1 MGVPRSSSPGY
12 TREVVVPR
20 TPDFARVVRGAH
32 AFGVCLMVILCAV
45 SAQAAPF
52 DPNGADWEGC
62 SRLVDLA
69 REELGVTRVQV
80 LEEVDYERLGS
91 SDGLLLIH
99 PEGSYDLDELSAFM
113 KMGGRVAVVDD
124 FGDGDRLLD
133 RFRIIRG
140 PAPTDPL
147 QMLRGNPQLPIATPA
162 SGHPIV
168 ADVAQVVLNHPTTVK
183 HADLSSLLRIP
194 RVGGEVGPDV
204 ALAGQV
210 GEGRLVALGDPS
222 IFINQMLRFPGNRAL
237 AKNLLVYLLEGSGE
251 RKRDAHLIILH
262 GKFRERG
269 TLGGGIRGTLR
280 DRFRGL
286 LGAIDGVRRGGFGG
300 VAARIVALGI
310 VIAAAIWAAV
320 RAGSRTSIP
329 RPRYAAADP
338 EAPELARGAEDPRLS
353 TLFTRIGRFRPK
365 WGAASG
371 GVQLLKEAVDSA
383 IASREDLAALQRE
396 PAARQLAT
404 DAGLGPRDAD
414 AFVVAYERLS
424 NVITGAEG
432 SGPRAWKA
440 TSREIALFGRVL
452 GPVADSLRS
461 PR

>member
-1 MGVPRSSSPGY
+1 ML
-12 TREVVVPR
+12 R

-32 AFGVCLMVILCAV
+32 ASGACLMVILCAV
-45 SAQAAPF
+45 LLPQRAFAAPF

-69 REELGVTRVQV
+69 REELGVARVQV
-80 LEEVDYERLGS
+80 LDEVDYERLGP
-91 SDGLLLIH
+91 SDGLLLLH
-99 PEGSYDLDELSAFM
+99 PEGSYDLDELSTFM
-113 KMGGRVAVVDD
+113 KLGGRVAVVDD

-133 RFRIIRG
+133 RFRIVRG
-140 PAPTDPL
+140 PAPVDPL

-168 ADVAQVVLNHPTTVK
+168 ADVAQVVLNHPTTVR

-194 RVGGEVGPDV
+194 RVGGDVGPDV

-210 GEGRLVALGDPS
+210 GEGRLVAVGDPS

-251 RKRDAHLIILH
+251 RKRDARLTILH

-269 TLGGGIRGTLR
+269 TLGGGIRGTVR
-280 DRFRGL
+280 DRMRGF
-286 LGAIDGVRRGGFGG
+286 LGAIDSVRRGGFGG

-310 VIAAAIWAAV
+310 VIAAAIWAAI
-320 RAGSRTSIP
+320 RAGSRTTIP
-329 RPRYAAADP
+329 RPRYAASDP
-338 EAPELARGAEDPRLS
+338 EAPALARGAEDPRLS
-353 TLFTRIGRFRPK
+353 SLFERLGRFRPRFV
-365 WGAASG
+365 AAPG

-383 IASREDLAALQRE
+383 IAAREDLSTLQRE

-404 DAGLGPRDAD
+404 DAGLSPRDAD
-414 AFVVAYERLS
+414 TFVAAYERLA
-424 NVITGAEG
+424 NVVIGAEG

-440 TSREIALFGRVL
+440 TSKEVALFGRVL